1 MEVMLDKKQTRAIF
15 LFKFKMGQL
24 TTHNNA
30 FGLGTAKERI
40 VQCWYKK
47 FYKGDESLED
57 EECSGQP
64 VEVDSDQ
71 LRAIIE
77 AGPLATTQEVAPKLN
92 TDHFMV
98 I

>member
-1 MEVMLDKKQTRAIF
+1 MEVMLDKKQTWAIF
-15 LFKFKMGQL
+15 SFEFKMGQFI
-24 TTHNNA
+24 TRNNA
-30 FGLGTAKERI
+30 FGLGTAKEHI

-64 VEVDSDQ
+64 LEVDNDQ
-71 LRAIIE
+71 LRAIIK

-92 TDHFMV
+92 TDHSML